1 MEFLHEICHE
11 EETERDRSKLKRIRM
26 VIVSIQSEMVEMGS
40 SYNENVNDDSM
51 GMKYI
56 LTKGDEWIELD
67 KITTKELQRT
77 LKVAKKRISA
87 QDFNVKLGTIDFNKE
102 NICKFRHQC
111 KNVKLRHIY
120 FRLISKDFF
129 TMEKMFKYKMV
140 NNNKCKRCEEVE
152 TYKHLIWECREAR
165 KIWQIF
171 NEFVTNLKQEN
182 ERVQSYENVFKIGNI
197 GNINKIKIK
206 VIQGMIQI
214 ERPSNW
220 TMEKI
225 IKIENE
231 IKCIESYNT
240 KGNRITKAK

>member
-1 MEFLHEICHE
+1 
-11 EETERDRSKLKRIRM
+11 
-26 VIVSIQSEMVEMGS
+26 
-40 SYNENVNDDSM
+40 
-51 GMKYI
+51 
-56 LTKGDEWIELD
+56 
-67 KITTKELQRT
+67 
-77 LKVAKKRISA
+77 
-87 QDFNVKLGTIDFNKE
+87 
-102 NICKFRHQC
+102 
-111 KNVKLRHIY
+111 
-120 FRLISKDFF
+120 
-129 TMEKMFKYKMV
+129 MEKMFKYKMV

-225 IKIENE
+225 TKIENE
-231 IKCIESYNT
+231 IKCIEIYNT